1 MPVGSLIAGRQYGV
15 GTWDGGQELR
25 ASSTQLYY
33 PIAQET
39 MADVSE
45 LTTSPQVQLY
55 AFARAGRLDAIQELF
70 AANSAL
76 NVNAPDQTGKT
87 VRALGAKRK
96 KEWRDEGV
104 GLTCRAMCG
113 REEQPLHYAA
123 QFGWPA
129 VVGFLLEQG
138 AEQSVCETTGDTP
151 LHFAAFKGHTQVV
164 RVLMEAG
171 ADPTVSN
178 EDGKFPHQLCDEGG
192 ATHQVLFDAYS
203 EAYAVDPADLE
214 GSSEYSDDDDDEDD
228 EDEE

>member
-1 MPVGSLIAGRQYGV
+1 
-15 GTWDGGQELR
+15 
-25 ASSTQLYY
+25 
-33 PIAQET
+33 

-70 AANSAL
+70 AADSAL

-87 VRALGAKRK
+87 
-96 KEWRDEGV
+96 
-104 GLTCRAMCG
+104 
-113 REEQPLHYAA
+113 PLHYAA